1 MSASPIAATAFGL
14 YRVFGL
20 IAAPL
25 IGRHMKKR
33 RDRGKEHPERFGE
46 RFGLSDRPRPEGPLV
61 WIHGSS
67 VGESVSAL
75 PLIERLRA
83 ERPGLQILV
92 TTGTVTSARTM
103 AERLPEGVIHQFA
116 PIDTLSAVRRFFE
129 HWQPQLGL
137 IIESEFWPN
146 LLLEAKARGIPLHLI
161 NGRMSPKSFRGWKR
175 SGPIFRGLLDCFEGI
190 QAQSPE
196 DQKHY
201 QALGFAD
208 CSLPGNLKFAAPP
221 LTADPDLLAQFEE
234 DLGDRP
240 RWLLY
245 SSHPGE
251 EVRIAE
257 THRQIAWK
265 HPQLLTMIVPRH
277 PERGPAL
284 AERIR
289 ELDLNVAQR
298 SRGHPLTAET
308 EIYLADTLG
317 ELGLW
322 FRLNSIAM
330 MGGTLIRK
338 GGQNPI
344 EAARLGCA
352 IVCGQHTENFVRI
365 VEDMIDAGA
374 IRRITERPG
383 DLAFAVSRLLQ
394 EPEKVAEMSDAAVAY
409 AESQN
414 GVLDRIMEELK
425 PAFDRLGQNS
435 TGQD

>member
-1 MSASPIAATAFGL
+1 MSGSPIAGAVFAL
-14 YRVFGL
+14 YRTFGRV
-20 IAAPL
+20 AAPL
-25 IGRHMKKR
+25 IARHMEKR
-33 RDRGKEHPERFGE
+33 RARGKEHPERIGE
-46 RFGLSDRPRPEGPLV
+46 RFGLYDLPRPEGPLL

-75 PLIERLRA
+75 PLIERLRV
-83 ERPGLQILV
+83 ERPQLQILV
-92 TTGTVTSARTM
+92 TTGTVTSAQTM

-116 PIDTLSAVRRFFE
+116 PIDTPASVRNFFA
-129 HWQPQLGL
+129 HWHPQLGL

-146 LLLEAKARGIPLHLI
+146 LLLEAKARGVPLHLI
-161 NGRMSPKSFRGWKR
+161 NGRMSPKSFKGWKR
-175 SGPIFRGLLDCFEGI
+175 SGPVFRALLESFDGI

-196 DQKHY
+196 DQQHY
-201 QALGFAD
+201 RALGFPD

-221 LTADPDLLAQFEE
+221 LSADPGLLAEFEE
-234 DLGDRP
+234 KLGDRP

-265 HPQLLTMIVPRH
+265 HPKLLTMIVPRH

-289 ELDLNVAQR
+289 ELDLKVAQR
-298 SRGHPLTAET
+298 SRAEPLTEDT

-322 FRLNSIAM
+322 FRLNRIAM
-330 MGGTLIRK
+330 MGGTLIPK

-344 EAARLGCA
+344 EAARLGCTV
-352 IVCGQHTENFVRI
+352 VCGQYTENFVRI
-365 VEDMIDAGA
+365 VEDMIAAGA
-374 IRRITERPG
+374 IRRISQRPG

-394 EPEKVAEMSDAAVAY
+394 EPDKVAQMSAAAVAY

-414 GVLDRIMEELK
+414 GVLDRIMALLGPALEELS
-425 PAFDRLGQNS
+425 AEL
-435 TGQD
+435 TGS